1 MHMHSN
7 ASYVMK
13 VMNNVSV
20 NYFMNENLNMLESW
34 NWNQYKYG
42 LFILILQY
50 KYFYILHLTVYFY

>member
-20 NYFMNENLNMLESW
+20 NNFMNENLNMLESW

-50 KYFYILHLTVYFY
+50 KYFY